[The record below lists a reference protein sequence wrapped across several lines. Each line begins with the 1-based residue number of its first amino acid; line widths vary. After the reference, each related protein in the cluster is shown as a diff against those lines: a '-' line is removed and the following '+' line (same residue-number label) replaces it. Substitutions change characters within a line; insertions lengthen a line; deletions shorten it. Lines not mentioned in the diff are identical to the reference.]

1 MAYDSLADFVAH
13 LEAHD
18 QLIRITE
25 PVSAELEIT
34 EIVDR
39 VSKGPAAQNK
49 ALLFEAVISTAAVK
63 STAAVVSTAAVKST
77 ADVRSYEMPVLIN
90 MFGSAQRM
98 AWALGVDNLED
109 LRHNLAE
116 LIDTKPPE
124 NLRDTLS
131 RGAGLVQALR
141 HAGLRPRTVPH
152 PPVQAHVE
160 KDNPSLDDIPILT
173 CWPEDGGPFVTLPQV
188 ITRDPIKGT
197 RNVGM
202 YRLQKIDAQT
212 LLVHWQR
219 HKGGAEHERVA
230 QDRALAKIPAAI
242 VLGGDPACIWSASA
256 PLPPDIDEYWLAGW
270 LRGRSVPFCN
280 CITQPLE
287 VPATADIVIE
297 GYVDPN
303 EHLPEGPFGDH
314 TGYYTPIERFPVFH
328 VTAIT
333 RRTNPIYPATVVGI
347 PPMEDAWMGKATERL
362 FLPLAQLIVPEIV
375 DFAMPAPGLFH
386 NLVLVSIKKRYPGQ
400 ARKVMHALWGLALL
414 SLAKA
419 IVVVDEWVDVQH
431 PTEVAWQA
439 LGNVDW
445 SRDVIITEG
454 PVDQL
459 DHVAPQ
465 STFGGKIG
473 IDATHKLPE
482 EGHSRGWPEFVRMD
496 AETQAR
502 VDALWSRL
510 GIG

>member
-1 MAYDSLADFVAH
+1 MAYDSLAAFVAR
-13 LEAHD
+13 LEASN
-18 QLIRITE
+18 QLIRINA

-39 VSKGPAAQNK
+39 VSKGPEVQNK
-49 ALLFEAVISTAAVK
+49 ALLFERVTRY
-63 STAAVVSTAAVKST
+63 
-77 ADVRSYEMPVLIN
+77 DMPVLIN

-98 AWALGVDNLED
+98 AWALGVDELED
-109 LRHNLAE
+109 LHRNLAE
-116 LIDTKPPE
+116 LLDMTPPTG
-124 NLRDTLS
+124 LRDVLS
-131 RGAGLVQALR
+131 RGTALAQALR
-141 HAGLRPRTVPH
+141 HAGLKPRKVPH
-152 PPVQAHVE
+152 PPAQAIVE
-160 KDNPSLDDIPILT
+160 TEHPTLDTIPILT
-173 CWPEDGGPFVTLPQV
+173 CWPQDGGPFVTLPQV
-188 ITRDPIKGT
+188 ITRDPVKGT

-219 HKGGAEHERVA
+219 HKGGAEHERIA
-230 QDRALAKIPAAI
+230 QEQAKPRIPAAI
-242 VLGGDPACIWSASA
+242 VLGGDPACIWAASA

-270 LRGRSVPFCN
+270 LRGRAVPFCD

-303 EHLPEGPFGDH
+303 EHRPEGPFGDH
-314 TGYYTPIERFPVFH
+314 TGYYTPVELFPVFH

-333 RRTNPIYPATVVGI
+333 RRIDPIYPATVVGI
-347 PPMEDAWMGKATERL
+347 PPMEDYWMGKATERL

-386 NLVLVSIKKRYPGQ
+386 NLVLVSIKKRYPGH
-400 ARKVMHALWGLALL
+400 ARKVIHALWGLALL

-419 IVVVDEWVDVQH
+419 IVIVDEWVDVQN
-431 PTEVAWQA
+431 PTETAWQA

-445 SRDVIITEG
+445 SRDVMVADG

-459 DHVAPQ
+459 DHAAPFPA
-465 STFGGKIG
+465 FGGKIG
-473 IDATHKLPE
+473 IDATAKLPE
-482 EGHSRGWPEFVRMD
+482 EGHGRGWPEVARMD
-496 AETQAR
+496 PSTKAR
-502 VDALWSRL
+502 VDALWGTL
-510 GIG
+510 GLD